1 MGTASTLM
9 AQTTVK
15 GRVTDQNGEPVIGA
29 TVSLNGQAKS
39 LSVTDVNG
47 NYQFT
52 TKNTLGKQ
60 DKIVFSFV
68 GFKKKRVAYNG
79 KDVIDVEMEDETV
92 VLDNVVVTALGIKRN
107 EKGLGFAT
115 QTVKGDDITSTMP
128 SNWSL
133 ALQGEVAGL
142 SISTAGGP
150 LSSTKIN
157 LRGDVSMNMNG
168 NGALVVVD
176 GVPLSS
182 PMNNPGGSYGAGSN
196 AEGSVDYG
204 NGFSDLNPDDIES
217 IQVLKGASASA
228 LYGSRAAN
236 GVIMVTTKSG
246 RQSKKGIGVTYSFN
260 TTWDEAAHFPDYQY
274 VFGQGVAKN
283 IGGKNTPW
291 EGQQYYSYGKG
302 EDGLA
307 STSGTSSAFGP
318 KFDGQMF
325 YQYDP
330 EKEGRGDVATLW

>member
-1 MGTASTLM
+1 MMICKKKILSAMVLMGTASTLM

-115 QTVKGDDITSTMP
+115 QTVKGDDITSTM
-128 SNWSL
+128 
-133 ALQGEVAGL
+133 
-142 SISTAGGP
+142 
-150 LSSTKIN
+150 
-157 LRGDVSMNMNG
+157 
-168 NGALVVVD
+168 
-176 GVPLSS
+176 
-182 PMNNPGGSYGAGSN
+182 
-196 AEGSVDYG
+196 
-204 NGFSDLNPDDIES
+204 
-217 IQVLKGASASA
+217 
-228 LYGSRAAN
+228 
-236 GVIMVTTKSG
+236 
-246 RQSKKGIGVTYSFN
+246 
-260 TTWDEAAHFPDYQY
+260 
-274 VFGQGVAKN
+274 
-283 IGGKNTPW
+283 
-291 EGQQYYSYGKG
+291 
-302 EDGLA
+302 
-307 STSGTSSAFGP
+307 
-318 KFDGQMF
+318 
-325 YQYDP
+325 
-330 EKEGRGDVATLW
+330 